1 MLPLADLLL
10 QTLAQKLMQELLLK
24 VGSLLLLLLLSLDA
38 GELLEEQGD
47 DDVGIVV
54 GAVAVPGIQKG
65 GGRLSQLTQTRRQTE
80 RLLLLP
86 LKEKLLHLHLK
97 VDVVVR
103 AGGETAIGG

>member
-1 MLPLADLLL
+1 
-10 QTLAQKLMQELLLK
+10 MQELLLK
-24 VGSLLLLLLLSLDA
+24 VGSLLLLLLLLSLDA

-80 RLLLLP
+80 RLLLLLLP